1 MKLAIFLFIMIFLLI
16 VTFSYRRRLHLF
28 EMMFIWMMVW
38 VITHSVSSI
47 IIENLELVSISQRLD
62 EFWLHVFKRLIL
74 YPLIII
80 LFIDFYVRVKSK
92 SKKMATLGLNLLV
105 MVLLERLFII
115 LGVLFS
121 HHFMIWMSVLE
132 WSFTLLIT
140 YLSWYWYRKKYISR

>member
-105 MVLLERLFII
+105 MVLLERLFIK